1 MQPEERR
8 EDKLSSTNEESGW
21 DKKDEGVLEAARP
34 AKSFTLK
41 ELLEMLHDTEHA
53 EDKILGADPNSES
66 GGTAH
71 QGVEK
76 MLSPYCQRYFN
87 YSYVSLQRNET
98 L

>member
-8 EDKLSSTNEESGW
+8 EDKLSSTKEESGW
-21 DKKDEGVLEAARP
+21 DKQDEGVLEAARP
-34 AKSFTLK
+34 AKSFALK

-53 EDKILGADPNSES
+53 EDKILGADPNSEG

-87 YSYVSLQRNET
+87 HSYVSLQRNET